1 MSPRRRP
8 AAAAARAEPATT
20 TAEDGPREKVQLFLS
35 RLTRKRLRM
44 WAALLDRDMSDLA
57 EEAIAAHLD
66 SRDHERA
73 ARGLPPVTLE

>member
-1 MSPRRRP
+1 MPPRRRS
-8 AAAAARAEPATT
+8 AEATARAAPAQGP
-20 TAEDGPREKVQLFLS
+20 AEDGPREKVQLFLK

-66 SRDHERA
+66 ARDRERA